1 MCWFPRL
8 SPIGTQYIYLSLSF
22 SLSLSLSFSLSL
34 SPSPSLSPSLPSLY
48 PSISLALKPG
58 VIPYLPYS
66 RHCKMRK
73 RGCITAKLIAAMMC
87 KAGMHQLITL
97 DLRHKETQGFFDFTV
112 DNLRGAPFLLAHI
125 REKVWG
131 LGRET
136 TEGLHSMSKLKTCKC
151 VCTYVCLCVWF
162 QISDYRNGV
171 VVARSPAVTRR
182 YIHMSSSPFT
192 ALCISLSLSHTHYT
206 HTLTHAQGE
215 CVCGAVE
222 AGFGSDSWRVK
233 GRGAGGGGRRRRW
246 KEFSSSS
253 LSHSEHQLHHTR
265 E

>member
-1 MCWFPRL
+1 
-8 SPIGTQYIYLSLSF
+8 
-22 SLSLSLSFSLSL
+22 
-34 SPSPSLSPSLPSLY
+34 
-48 PSISLALKPG
+48 
-58 VIPYLPYS
+58 
-66 RHCKMRK
+66 
-73 RGCITAKLIAAMMC
+73 
-87 KAGMHQLITL
+87 MHQLITL
-97 DLRHKETQGFFDFTV
+97 DLRHKEIQGFFDFTV

-192 ALCISLSLSHTHYT
+192 ALCISLSHTHTLYT
-206 HTLTHAQGE
+206 HTHSRTRRANAYAERLRLGLAVIHGESKDGEPEEEEDDDGRNSPPPLCHTHSTSSIIP
-215 CVCGAVE
+215 
-222 AGFGSDSWRVK
+222 GS
-233 GRGAGGGGRRRRW
+233 
-246 KEFSSSS
+246 E
-253 LSHSEHQLHHTR
+253 SHPPSNTC
-265 E
+265 